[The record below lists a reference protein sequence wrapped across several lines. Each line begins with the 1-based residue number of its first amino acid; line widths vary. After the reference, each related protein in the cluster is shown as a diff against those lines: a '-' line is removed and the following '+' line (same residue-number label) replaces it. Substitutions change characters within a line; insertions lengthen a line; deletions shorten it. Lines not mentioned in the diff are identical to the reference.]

1 MALICHLEFHTVKQ
15 YLAINQFINS
25 MNYLLYVIFLII
37 KIFVYKLLG
46 VVETEGNKIPPGW
59 SRTVTQRSSGAS
71 AGKFD
76 VYYFK

>member
-1 MALICHLEFHTVKQ
+1 
-15 YLAINQFINS
+15 